1 MERAP
6 SGQFGGP
13 DEFKTESPSLRRQAP
28 VDDEFR
34 AGRERGFVAGEKQP
48 TTVWDL
54 SAARN
59 FIQAHLLIRQDFGTS
74 AFS

>member
-1 MERAP
+1 MPPP
-6 SGQFGGP
+6 SARGIALLRCQTAVDHEFG
-13 DEFKTESPSLRRQAP
+13 
-28 VDDEFR
+28 
-34 AGRERGFVAGEKQP
+34 AGGEGGFVAGEKQP